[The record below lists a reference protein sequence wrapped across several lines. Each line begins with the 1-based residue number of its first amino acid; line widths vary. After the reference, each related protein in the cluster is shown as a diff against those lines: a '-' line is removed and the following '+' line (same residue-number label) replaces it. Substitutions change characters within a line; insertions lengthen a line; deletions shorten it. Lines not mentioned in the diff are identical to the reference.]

1 MSWFSPVAKHLYLRI
16 WLAVVL
22 GVAVLM
28 LLVGFA
34 WSLSVEQAVQNG
46 PQGAREL
53 QIRNE
58 QGQIIQSVPGQL
70 QRGVGVTF
78 DVTLPDGQKLNLLL
92 PRRPPGMG
100 PGPGHDMRPGGP
112 MNRGPR
118 DLTPGWA
125 RPPYGFVWMLL
136 LVGVAVAVGIYPI
149 VRKLTQRLEAL
160 QQGVQRWGNGDL
172 TVRVSEYGQDEV
184 ADLSKRFN
192 AAAERVQHLLH
203 SQQLLLTSQKSL
215 LANASHELRSPLTR
229 IRMGLEFMRAD
240 NGDDAKKEIARN
252 INELDQLI
260 DEILLASR
268 LDSEDAD
275 IGTIE
280 SVDVMGLCAEECARV
295 GAVLEVQPGVL
306 RIETQGVSKLLR
318 RLIRNLLE
326 NAARYGAIQGPED
339 VQLQCELTDTEV
351 IIKVCD
357 KGPGV
362 PLALREKIFEPFF
375 RLPGASE
382 RSGSVGLGLALVKSI
397 AERHKGSVSCQS
409 GKTAGACFVVHL
421 PKA

>member
-1 MSWFSPVAKHLYLRI
+1 
-16 WLAVVL
+16 
-22 GVAVLM
+22 
-28 LLVGFA
+28 
-34 WSLSVEQAVQNG
+34 
-46 PQGAREL
+46 
-53 QIRNE
+53 
-58 QGQIIQSVPGQL
+58 
-70 QRGVGVTF
+70 
-78 DVTLPDGQKLNLLL
+78 
-92 PRRPPGMG
+92 
-100 PGPGHDMRPGGP
+100 
-112 MNRGPR
+112 
-118 DLTPGWA
+118 
-125 RPPYGFVWMLL
+125 MLL
-136 LVGVAVAVGIYPI
+136 LVGVAVAIGIYPI

-172 TVRVSEYGQDEV
+172 TVRVAEFGQDEV

-192 AAAERVQHLLH
+192 AAAERVQHLMN
-203 SQQLLLTSQKSL
+203 SQQILLASQKSL

-252 INELDQLI
+252 IAELDQLI

-268 LDSEDAD
+268 LDSQDAD
-275 IGTIE
+275 MGIIE

-339 VQLQCELTDTEV
+339 VQLQCELADSEV
-351 IIKVCD
+351 IIKVFD

-362 PLALREKIFEPFF
+362 PAALREKIFEPFF

-382 RSGSVGLGLALVKSI
+382 RSGSVGLGLALVKAI
-397 AERHKGSVSCQS
+397 AMRHQGSVSCLTRE
-409 GKTAGACFVVHL
+409 GGGACFEVRL
-421 PKA
+421 PKLN